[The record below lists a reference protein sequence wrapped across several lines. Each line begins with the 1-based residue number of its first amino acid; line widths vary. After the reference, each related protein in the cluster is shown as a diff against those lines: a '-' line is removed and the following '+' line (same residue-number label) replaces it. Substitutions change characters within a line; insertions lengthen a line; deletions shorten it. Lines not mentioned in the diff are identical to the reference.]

1 MKNKYPKVPKKEFV
15 YTLSEEQIMNNTRK
29 EDVWLGSIEN
39 NTWPGFHSRLS
50 KSKNTTKIKCKAQML
65 PLYRESAHTPA
76 MVKHCLKQSIAIT
89 NFMNPGQIPVNFCDQ
104 PLYAISKQLQW
115 QHAELDESKVI
126 VMMGGLH
133 IEMAIQSMIG
143 HILKGSGWTEML
155 ADSNLTTEGRA
166 DAMTGSGHVKRTRYG
181 HQVTVNVLHDLKQE
195 AYALDVIET
204 DIPLED
210 WETQCIDAYPQFF
223 YWDLIMKIEKLYLA
237 FISSLRERD
246 FDKYVSCLIAICV
259 WMESFDRRNYKR
271 WLPVHIRDMINLKN
285 DHPDIYNEFKA
296 GKFVGQLSDR
306 EFSAMPID
314 QVNTSYA

>member
-1 MKNKYPKVPKKEFV
+1 
-15 YTLSEEQIMNNTRK
+15 
-29 EDVWLGSIEN
+29 
-39 NTWPGFHSRLS
+39 
-50 KSKNTTKIKCKAQML
+50 
-65 PLYRESAHTPA
+65 
-76 MVKHCLKQSIAIT
+76 
-89 NFMNPGQIPVNFCDQ
+89 MNPGQIPVNFCDQ

-181 HQVTVNVLHDLKQE
+181 HQVTVKVLHNLKQE

-204 DIPLED
+204 DIPFED

-246 FDKYVSCLIAICV
+246 FDKYVSCLIAIYV

-271 WLPVHIRDMINLKN
+271 WLPVHILRYDQSKKMTILIFTISSKQANL
-285 DHPDIYNEFKA
+285 
-296 GKFVGQLSDR
+296 L
-306 EFSAMPID
+306 
-314 QVNTSYA
+314 VNYRTENSLQCL